1 MSPLNWPAAC
11 IITGPTAETRVIDS
25 RSFPLFWF
33 SNVFPIM
40 SIVRMVYEAGSGLA
54 KPIYHGI
61 ITQHLDGTQTEQKL
75 DVW

>member
-40 SIVRMVYEAGSGLA
+40 SNKY
-54 KPIYHGI
+54 
-61 ITQHLDGTQTEQKL
+61 
-75 DVW
+75 